1 MSDQD
6 ASAKILQK
14 VRELARGLGRDTT
27 SLRSADIIPTS
38 GILDSAGLMEL
49 ILWYE
54 SEFGL
59 SIPQEDFTIE
69 NLGSVDLMV
78 GYLAQQR

>member
-1 MSDQD
+1 
-6 ASAKILQK
+6 
-14 VRELARGLGRDTT
+14 
-27 SLRSADIIPTS
+27 
-38 GILDSAGLMEL
+38 MEL
-49 ILWYE
+49 VLWYE

-78 GYLAQQR
+78 GYLAQQRDNWNDLARRQAIRLYHLRRS